1 MFSVIEIIYISEKLK
16 DLVYCKIFIIISN
29 LITIFRTVAAIYAV
43 MTYQKVEK
51 KLLCIKDM
59 LIFCMAVVHGDNCV
73 ELFSFSVNSISSDK

>member
-43 MTYQKVEK
+43 TTYQKVAEK
-51 KLLCIKDM
+51 TAMYKRYINFL
-59 LIFCMAVVHGDNCV
+59 HGCCAWRQ
-73 ELFSFSVNSISSDK
+73 LR